1 MGWTYHTR
9 RGSCQSMKLPLPLM
23 PATLKRRYKR
33 FLADVHLDSGEEVT
47 ATCPNT
53 GTMLGLC
60 DEGAR
65 VWISRSDSTTRKY
78 AHTWHLT
85 ERPDVGL
92 VGIDT
97 SLPNRIAEEAIASGQ
112 LPDLAGYGS
121 LRREV
126 KYGASSRIDILL
138 EEEGRPP
145 CYVEVKN
152 VTLIRKPELA
162 EFPDCAT
169 ARGTKHLAEMSDM
182 VRAGHRAVML
192 YVIQCATPGRFTLT
206 PDLDPVYFR
215 AFLAAREAGVE
226 ALAFTCHVSLDSIT
240 LKAQVPVIDPS

>member
-1 MGWTYHTR
+1 
-9 RGSCQSMKLPLPLM
+9 MKLSRPLM
-23 PATLKRRYKR
+23 PATLIRRYKR
-33 FLADVHLDSGEEVT
+33 FLADVRLETGETVT

-65 VWISRSDSTTRKY
+65 VWLSRSDSLTRKY

-85 ERPDVGL
+85 ERADVGL

-97 SLPNRIAEEAIASGQ
+97 SLPNRIAEEAITARL
-112 LPDLAGYGS
+112 LPELAGYAGM
-121 LRREV
+121 RREV
-126 KYGASSRIDILL
+126 KYGANSRIDLLL
-138 EEEGRPP
+138 EGQDRPT

-152 VTLIRKPELA
+152 VTLIRQPALA

-169 ARGTKHLAEMSDM
+169 ARGTKHLAEMSEM

-192 YVIQCATPGRFTLT
+192 YVIQCANPGALH
-206 PDLDPVYFR
+206 PD
-215 AFLAAREAGVE
+215 ARPRSCLFQGFFGCPEGRG
-226 ALAFTCHVSLDSIT
+226 
-240 LKAQVPVIDPS
+240 